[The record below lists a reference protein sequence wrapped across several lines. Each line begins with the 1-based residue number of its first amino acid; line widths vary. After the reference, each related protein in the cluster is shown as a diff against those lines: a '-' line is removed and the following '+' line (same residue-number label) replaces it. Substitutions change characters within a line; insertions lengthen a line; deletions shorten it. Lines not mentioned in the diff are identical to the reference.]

1 MKHCGFIQL
10 VFLSFPILW
19 ILFLPSCC
27 CCVVPHW
34 YHVPNPKTQAILHMF
49 KYFVVIVCRSTACA
63 VGAAF
68 TLLLLLLLLLLLIPV
83 ASCIHLRFIV
93 VCFWPSCVG
102 PPSLI
107 VRVPI
112 TGEHEWGTHVLC
124 QKIYNSTRCTYIFA
138 FPTLQPFL

>member
-1 MKHCGFIQL
+1 
-10 VFLSFPILW
+10 
-19 ILFLPSCC
+19 
-27 CCVVPHW
+27 
-34 YHVPNPKTQAILHMF
+34 
-49 KYFVVIVCRSTACA
+49 
-63 VGAAF
+63 
-68 TLLLLLLLLLLLIPV
+68 LLLLLLLLLIPV
-83 ASCIHLRFIV
+83 ASCVHLRFIV

-138 FPTLQPFL
+138 FPTLQPFLWVIRKLREAEWWRQQRWWLQVGCRIDELMRVSFAMFHMKKMQLINK